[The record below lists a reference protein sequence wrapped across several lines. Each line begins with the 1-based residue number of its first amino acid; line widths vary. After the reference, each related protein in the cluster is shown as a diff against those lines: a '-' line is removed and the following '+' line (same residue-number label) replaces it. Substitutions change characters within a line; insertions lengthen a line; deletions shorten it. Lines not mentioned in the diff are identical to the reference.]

1 MTNLAM
7 TTSERE
13 AFLAAV
19 HVGVLSVARKEKAP
33 LTVPIWYRYEP
44 GGELSILI
52 DPDSLKARLLARAGR
67 FSLCVQTEVVPYR
80 YVSVEGPIV
89 ETRQVDREADVRTMA
104 RRYLGKELGDQY
116 VEDGDDESMI
126 CVSMRP
132 ETWYSVDYGKP
143 GSQG

>member
-1 MTNLAM
+1 MTSMAMTND
-7 TTSERE
+7 ERE
-13 AFLAAV
+13 TFLSAV
-19 HVGVLSVARKEKAP
+19 HVGVMSVARKTKAP

-52 DPDSLKARLLARAGR
+52 GPDSLKAKLLARAGR
-67 FSLCVQTEVVPYR
+67 FSLCVQTETVPYR

-89 ETRQVDREADVRTMA
+89 ETRQVDRESDARVMA

-116 VEDGDDESMI
+116 LEDGDDDSMI

-132 ETWYSVDYGKP
+132 ETWYSVDYGKA
-143 GSQG
+143 SH

>member
-1 MTNLAM
+1 M
-7 TTSERE
+7 
-13 AFLAAV
+13 
-19 HVGVLSVARKEKAP
+19 
-33 LTVPIWYRYEP
+33 
-44 GGELSILI
+44 
-52 DPDSLKARLLARAGR
+52 
-67 FSLCVQTEVVPYR
+67 QTEVVPYR

-132 ETWYSVDYGKP
+132 ETWYSVDYGKAAHL
-143 GSQG
+143 S

>member
-1 MTNLAM
+1 MTSMAM
-7 TTSERE
+7 TTDERE

-19 HVGVLSVARKEKAP
+19 HVGVMSVARKEKGP

-44 GGELSILI
+44 GGELNILI
-52 DPDSLKARLLARAGR
+52 GPDSLKAKLLARAGR
-67 FSLCVQTEVVPYR
+67 FSLCVQTESLPYR

-89 ETRQVDREADVRTMA
+89 ETRQVDREGDARVMA

-116 VEDGDDESMI
+116 VEDGNDESMI

-132 ETWYSVDYGKP
+132 ETWYSVDYGKAAA
-143 GSQG
+143 GR

>member
-1 MTNLAM
+1 MTSMVM
-7 TTSERE
+7 TTDERE
-13 AFLAAV
+13 SFLAAV
-19 HVGVLSVARKEKAP
+19 HVGVMSVARREKAP

-52 DPDSLKARLLARAGR
+52 GPDSLKARLLARAGR
-67 FSLCVQTEVVPYR
+67 FSLCVQTENVPYR

-89 ETRQVDREADVRTMA
+89 ETRQVDMEADARVMA

-132 ETWYSVDYGKP
+132 ETWYSVDYGKAS
-143 GSQG
+143 G